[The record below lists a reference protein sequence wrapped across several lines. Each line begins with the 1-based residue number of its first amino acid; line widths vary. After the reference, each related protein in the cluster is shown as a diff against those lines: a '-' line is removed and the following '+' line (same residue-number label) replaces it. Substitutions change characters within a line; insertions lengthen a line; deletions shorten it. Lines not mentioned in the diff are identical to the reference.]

1 MTDNCYFNT
10 AHSNEPNCTKPSPAA
25 NVSGRRGTHG
35 SINLTELEKIRCDSL
50 PFDKHL
56 TGEQQDES
64 EILRVRQF
72 NITNKGVVN
81 RGDSFK
87 RSFKRSNNSLS
98 SKKDASPTQPQHPTS
113 HDGNTL
119 TLPDT
124 YDGYIV
130 NKSANSSVNYGLNE
144 AASQVSGDTVAS
156 ARSGPSGG
164 SSCIDNKSISLK
176 KMEAPAAE
184 ARTYLVYMLGASS
197 VGKNALIKQFK
208 TSEYRGTYDIDSA
221 QVIGN

>member
-1 MTDNCYFNT
+1 MHAKTT
-10 AHSNEPNCTKPSPAA
+10 ASNNGNEPNNTKPIAAA

-35 SINLTELEKIRCDSL
+35 SINLTELENIRCESL
-50 PFDKHL
+50 PFDNNL
-56 TGEQQDES
+56 TTDQHDES

-81 RGDSFK
+81 RDDSFK

-98 SKKDASPTQPQHPTS
+98 SKKDASPTQPHYS
-113 HDGNTL
+113 VVHDGNTL
-119 TLPDT
+119 ILPDT

-130 NKSANSSVNYGLNE
+130 NKSTNSSVNYGLNE
-144 AASQVSGDTVAS
+144 GSSQVSGDTVAS
-156 ARSGPSGG
+156 SKSGL
-164 SSCIDNKSISLK
+164 DNNSISLK
-176 KMEAPAAE
+176 KMETTVAE

-208 TSEYRGTYDIDSA
+208 T
-221 QVIGN
+221 